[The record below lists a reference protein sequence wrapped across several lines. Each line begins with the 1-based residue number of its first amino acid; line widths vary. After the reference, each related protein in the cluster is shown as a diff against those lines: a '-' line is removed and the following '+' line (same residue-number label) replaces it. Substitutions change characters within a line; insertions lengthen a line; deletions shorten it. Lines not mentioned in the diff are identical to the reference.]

1 MMPDVTCPVIPRQ
14 GARTGAGSTPV
25 STPFSTTGGDSH
37 PSHNSVPGIPCSA
50 APEGGTSRRRVGRFH
65 PTGERVHPGPV
76 RGTAPRPEVVR
87 VLVWAARWVA
97 PTAGGVF
104 LVGGLYAG
112 PVSVI
117 PVPVLLALAACA
129 FAVDTTTGGVQ

>member
-1 MMPDVTCPVIPRQ
+1 RPVH
-14 GARTGAGSTPV
+14 TV
-25 STPFSTTGGDSH
+25 
-37 PSHNSVPGIPCSA
+37 HNSIPGIPCSA
-50 APEGGTSRRRVGRFH
+50 APDVDTGDGTSAGAHTPRG
-65 PTGERVHPGPV
+65 RVHTGPV

-117 PVPVLLALAACA
+117 PVPLLLALAAVG
-129 FAVDTTTGGVQ
+129 FAVDTTAPVGGVR